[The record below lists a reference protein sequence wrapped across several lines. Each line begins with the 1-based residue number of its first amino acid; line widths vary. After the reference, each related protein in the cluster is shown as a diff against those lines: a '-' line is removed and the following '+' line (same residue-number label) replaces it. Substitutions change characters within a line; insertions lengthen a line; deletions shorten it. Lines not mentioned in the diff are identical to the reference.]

1 METKTAETASS
12 PPVSTETAVAA
23 TPISGLAE
31 QASPSPPAPEI
42 KPDTAALPVGYESAQ
57 AGAAPTP
64 ATSTATPGQEP
75 GSLTNAVVHQAEPAP
90 GGTGSATD
98 ATSVTNQPSAD
109 AVSAGISTNRSTETP
124 TSPPAVAAAVPQPEI
139 KPEVKTTTDV
149 KLPTGFALTAE
160 GETWQDVARRVLGD
174 EKFADQL
181 WKENRDRHDGGFE
194 ARPLANHLIR
204 VPKIDGRGSTASQ
217 IASKTP

>member
-1 METKTAETASS
+1 
-12 PPVSTETAVAA
+12 
-23 TPISGLAE
+23 
-31 QASPSPPAPEI
+31 
-42 KPDTAALPVGYESAQ
+42 
-57 AGAAPTP
+57 
-64 ATSTATPGQEP
+64 
-75 GSLTNAVVHQAEPAP
+75 
-90 GGTGSATD
+90 
-98 ATSVTNQPSAD
+98 
-109 AVSAGISTNRSTETP
+109 
-124 TSPPAVAAAVPQPEI
+124 VAAAVPQPED
-139 KPEVKTTTDV
+139 KPEVKTTSEV

-204 VPKIDGRGSTASQ
+204 VPKIDGRGGTASQ

>member
-1 METKTAETASS
+1 MDS
-12 PPVSTETAVAA
+12 AVAA
-23 TPISGLAE
+23 TPISGIAD
-31 QASPSPPAPEI
+31 QAKPSPAGAEI
-42 KPDTAALPVGYESAQ
+42 KPDSSALPVGYESAK
-57 AGAAPTP
+57 AGANGAASPQNT
-64 ATSTATPGQEP
+64 TNSGQEP
-75 GSLTNAVVHQAEPAP
+75 GSLTNSVVHQAEPAP
-90 GGTGSATD
+90 SASVT
-98 ATSVTNQPSAD
+98 ATSVGNPPGAGASAEST
-109 AVSAGISTNRSTETP
+109 VSSNAPPVAQP
-124 TSPPAVAAAVPQPEI
+124 TSEPAVAAVSADIKPEI
-139 KPEVKTTTDV
+139 KTTSDV

-217 IASKTP
+217 IASKSP